1 MSSLAFA
8 VPSSAPVLAK
18 PEAVK
23 EQCWQQFLLL
33 QKFKSS
39 NSEILKFI
47 VKIWKI
53 HSKESQPLSYSSQ
66 VRNDFSKFQSRGP
79 AFVSGYSEDPSAA
92 CHSLKA

>member
-47 VKIWKI
+47 VWKI
-53 HSKESQPLSYSSQ
+53 HSKESQPLATPA
-66 VRNDFSKFQSRGP
+66 RLEMTSRS
-79 AFVSGYSEDPSAA
+79 FNLVVLPS
-92 CHSLKA
+92 